1 MTQSPPSP
9 TVNLQWLSQKLGQEI
24 TRDDLGA
31 IAQHWQLTELSLF
44 GSVLRDDFHA
54 QSDVDVIIQF
64 HPAAKPTFATLDR
77 IQVDLETLFK
87 RPVDVITRNG
97 ISNSRNYLRREAI
110 LSSAKLLHGTRSTI
124 SA

>member
-1 MTQSPPSP
+1 MTQSSPSP
-9 TVNLQWLSQKLGQEI
+9 TVSLQWLSQKLGQEI
-24 TRDDLGA
+24 VHDDLEA

-64 HPAAKPTFATLDR
+64 HPDAKPTFATLDR
-77 IQVDLETLFK
+77 IEADLEKLFN
-87 RPVDVITRNG
+87 RPVDVVTRNG

-110 LSSAKLLHGTRSTI
+110 LSSAQLLHGTRPTI